1 MQISETYV
9 SFESWKKKMV
19 VDNRKM
25 ASIITVFKNWQ
36 IFMQQIKFLNEKL
49 IFLLTT
55 DEYILNKWAEL
66 VADGYMQNIWKLK
79 NKPRYL
85 YVNTTEINTE
95 QNEGNNNEQ
104 FKILKNKVKFEL
116 FRPFLDSVK
125 LT

>member
-1 MQISETYV
+1 MSRIGGWWVHAKHLE
-9 SFESWKKKMV
+9 
-19 VDNRKM
+19 
-25 ASIITVFKNWQ
+25 I
-36 IFMQQIKFLNEKL
+36 EKS
-49 IFLLTT
+49 
-55 DEYILNKWAEL
+55 
-66 VADGYMQNIWKLK
+66 
-79 NKPRYL
+79 RYL